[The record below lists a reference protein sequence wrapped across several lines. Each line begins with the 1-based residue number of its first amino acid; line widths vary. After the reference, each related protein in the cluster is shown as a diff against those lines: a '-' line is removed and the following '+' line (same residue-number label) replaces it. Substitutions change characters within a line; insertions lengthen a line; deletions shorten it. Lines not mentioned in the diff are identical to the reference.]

1 MSESFDF
8 SESFEFN
15 PFDDATRRE
24 PFALFARAR
33 REHPVFPHPGLP
45 ITSIFRYADIQS
57 VLRDP
62 ETWSNRFPPPP
73 GIDPATMPEPSMLGQ
88 DPPQHTRLRGLVSQA
103 FTPRIIRRLEPRIEE
118 VADELIG
125 KAIKAGEV
133 DFVAAL
139 TYPLPVIV
147 IAEIIG
153 IPAADRERFKHWS
166 DEAVANLGN
175 GLFVPPTPERMR
187 ELGKLLDEMGDY
199 FAVLADERRRRP
211 REDLLTGL
219 VQAEIEGSRLTHDE
233 MIRMLVLLLVA
244 GNETTTT
251 LIGNAV
257 LELIAHSEQ
266 LARLR
271 AAPVLMESAVEEV
284 LRFSSPVQ
292 LDPRCAKRRVSI
304 GGHVVEAN
312 QIVVSWLGSANR
324 DEEVFADGERF
335 DIARE
340 DNHHLAFGFGP
351 HYCLGAN
358 LARLETQVAL
368 RVLLRRTRS
377 FGRTDDAPL
386 PLHPS
391 IVFRGVTRLPLHL
404 EAA

>member
-1 MSESFDF
+1 MT
-8 SESFEFN
+8 ESFEFN
-15 PFDDATRRE
+15 PFDEATRRD
-24 PFALFARAR
+24 PFPLFARAR
-33 REHPVFPHPGLP
+33 REYPIFPHPGLP
-45 ITSIFRYADIQS
+45 ITSVFRYNDVQCI
-57 VLRDP
+57 LRDP
-62 ETWSNRFPPPP
+62 DTWSNRFPPPP
-73 GIDPATMPEPSMLGQ
+73 GIDPAMLPEPSMLGQ

-103 FTPRIIRRLEPRIEE
+103 FTPRMIRRLEPRIEE
-118 VADELIG
+118 IAEELLDH
-125 KAIKAGEV
+125 ALSQHEV
-133 DFVAAL
+133 DLVAAL

-153 IPAADRERFKHWS
+153 IPVADREQFKRWS
-166 DEAVANLGN
+166 DAAVANLGN
-175 GLFVPPTPERMR
+175 GLFVPPTPERLR
-187 ELGKLLDEMGDY
+187 ELGRLLGEMGDY
-199 FAVLADERRRRP
+199 FAVLADERRRHP

-219 VQAEIEGSRLTHDE
+219 VQAELEGSRLTHDE

-257 LELIAHSEQ
+257 LELLDHPEQ

-271 AAPVLMESAVEEV
+271 AAPELLMESAVEEI

-292 LDPRCAKRRVSI
+292 LDPRCAKHDVDLH
-304 GGHVVEAN
+304 GHTVRAN
-312 QIVVSWLGSANR
+312 QIVVCWLGSANR
-324 DEEVFADGERF
+324 DEEIFAEADRF
-335 DIARE
+335 DIGRE
-340 DNHHLAFGFGP
+340 DNRHLAFGFGP

-377 FGRTDDAPL
+377 FERTGSEPL

-391 IVFRGVTRLPLHL
+391 IVFRGVTKLPLRL
-404 EAA
+404 TAA